1 MKILNGAARPAAIAR
16 VLAKCGGATLMALA
30 LLLVFLPSA
39 SAQTTATLSGTVQ
52 DPSGAVIPGAS
63 VTLVNEATQDSRV
76 ATADASGYFAFPSLV
91 PGTYTVK
98 ATAKG
103 FNGSNLTGII
113 LHAGDSR
120 TIPSIVLA
128 VGTAAQTV
136 TVQAATQIIP
146 MTNGERSDV
155 LDYKDIQ
162 NIDLEGRDVTELL
175 KVLPGVTNT
184 SSGLSNGPAYNDVN
198 VSANTSAIGNGMD
211 ISGTP
216 NRGGT
221 SLLSDGVNIL
231 DVGDNGGSISTINP
245 EMTQEVSVLSADFGA
260 DVEFGPVV
268 VSTISKSGT
277 DHIHGEAYFDARND
291 ALNANDWAD
300 NHQGIPKAGAA
311 YYYPGGNFGGP
322 MPHTNKKLFYWFGY
336 ERFLQNQGNANVLE
350 SYIPTPEMMSG
361 DFTSDNADN
370 RALCPNG
377 FSSTAQGN
385 WCNDLSGTAFPDGSS
400 ATPSANLPG
409 YSATTGSDEGQRIPT
424 QFLSP
429 AAKALSSFWPKA
441 NANPQTTPGGYNYYQ
456 PIINHNN
463 GWVWRARMDY
473 NLSDKTKIYVSYQ
486 QGYSAELAQGNG
498 AHIYWTPANAI
509 PYPGGGLYGYVHTRA
524 AAGHFVHIFNPTAT
538 NEFIASWGY
547 GYFPFAPPNPAAAT
561 RSAFGYPTGPGYGT
575 VFNGGSKLAPNYAAN
590 FTPFTFPDY
599 SQPDDFEPGGIYQ
612 VRKEIPGFTD
622 NFTKVWGSH
631 TVKVGAFTENV
642 SNFQG
647 GGQQLNGIFN
657 NLAGQNP
664 NPFFGYIVGSPNNP
678 TANFIMGSVT
688 GYNEANKNPN
698 SDMAYQVVAGYFND
712 AWKVNDRLSVEYG
725 ARVEH
730 VGHWYDRTGTGMAV
744 FYPDRVQSDY
754 YSGKIVP
761 GMYWH
766 GISPGVPLSGMP
778 NRLAFVSPRFGM
790 SYDVYGTGK
799 TLIRGGWGAYRWA
812 GQYNDYAGALQT
824 AQNIATYNLPGST
837 EVLMS
842 QIGFINSPQAPAFL
856 RPSLGAAPGT
866 GTTGSQSAL
875 DPTDYGIPLTYSYNL
890 TVDQELPWNTALEV
904 AYVGSSSSEIND
916 NGEATS
922 GSGFTSFA
930 DQNKTPIGAIFQPDP
945 KTGLTAKNPE
955 NVSTTC
961 KGTTCNNLADY
972 HPFGYAYGTNQII
985 MDQSIYY
992 SNYNGLQISWLKRA
1006 GRLSYDLNATWSKT
1020 LGAAAHQINPFNAHD
1035 NYGALATDRPFVF
1048 NSSYVYSAGDI
1059 IHDGNQIIRGA
1070 LNGWTISGISS
1081 WQAGGNLQTLN
1092 SPNFGL
1098 SESYINL
1105 PANAQSQGITN
1116 GIGDATYFGTDA
1128 PILIMPVLTCNP
1140 NSGLAYNQRVQLKCF
1155 SAPAVGTQGGQ
1166 KYPYMSMAA
1175 MIENDLAL
1183 YKTFPVK
1190 GSQNFQF
1197 RISAFN
1203 WLNHPLPQFSSGNQ
1217 LTLRYNVDYASKAI
1231 TLNTGPGGTVK
1242 NFGFLDTKDGTPNQ
1256 RIIELNVKYNF

>member
-1 MKILNGAARPAAIAR
+1 MKSLNTPAKFARFVRLLPKRGAAAL
-16 VLAKCGGATLMALA
+16 VALA
-30 LLLVFLPSA
+30 ALLVFIPA
-39 SAQTTATLSGTVQ
+39 AHGQTTATLSGTVQ
-52 DPSGAVIPGAS
+52 DPSAAVVPGAT
-63 VTLVNEATQDSRV
+63 VTLVNEATQDTRV
-76 ATADASGYFAFPSLV
+76 ATANDSGYFAFPSLV
-91 PGTYTVK
+91 PGSYTVK
-98 ATAKG
+98 VAAKG
-103 FNGSNLTGII
+103 FNGKNLTGIT
-113 LHAGDSR
+113 LNAGDSR

-128 VGTAAQTV
+128 VGAATQTV
-136 TVQAATQIIP
+136 TVQAASQIIP
-146 MTNGERSDV
+146 MTNGSRSDV

-184 SSGLSNGPAYNDVN
+184 SGGISNGPQYNDVN
-198 VSANTSAIGNGMD
+198 VSANTSALGNGMD

-216 NRGGT
+216 NRGGS

-245 EMTQEVSVLSADFGA
+245 EMTQEVSVLTSAFGA

-300 NHQGIPKAGAA
+300 NHQGIPKAGAH

-322 MPHTNKKLFYWFGY
+322 MPHTNKKLFYWFGF
-336 ERFLQNQGNANVLE
+336 ERELQNQGNANVLT
-350 SYIPTPEMMSG
+350 SYIPTPEMMAG
-361 DFTSDNADN
+361 DFTSDNPDN
-370 RALCPNG
+370 VALCPKG
-377 FSSTAQGN
+377 FSPTAQGN
-385 WCNDLSGTAFPDGSS
+385 WCNDLTGTVLPDG
-400 ATPSANLPG
+400 
-409 YSATTGSDEGQRIPT
+409 TTITNGHIPA

-429 AAKALSSFWPKA
+429 AAKALSSFWPKP
-441 NANPQTTPGGYNYYQ
+441 NANPATTPGGYNYYQ
-456 PIINHNN
+456 PIININN

-473 NLSDKTKIYVSYQ
+473 DLSDKTKVYVSYQ

-547 GYFPFAPPNPAAAT
+547 GYFPFAPPNPAAAS
-561 RSAFGYPTGPGYGT
+561 RAAFGYPTGAGYGT

-590 FTPFTFPDY
+590 FTPFTFPDF
-599 SQPDDFEPGGIYQ
+599 SQPDDFEPGGVYQ

-622 NFTKVWGSH
+622 DFTKVWGAH

-642 SNFQG
+642 ANFQG

-664 NPFFGYIVGSPNNP
+664 NPFLGHIVGSPNNP

-712 AWKVNDRLSVEYG
+712 AWKVNNRLSVEYG

-730 VGHWYDRTGTGMAV
+730 VGHWYDRSGTGMAV

-778 NRLAFVSPRFGM
+778 NRLAFVSPRFGLA
-790 SYDVYGTGK
+790 YDVFGTGK
-799 TLIRGGWGAYRWA
+799 TLVRGGWGAYRWA

-842 QIGFINSPQAPAFL
+842 QIGLINSPQAPPFL

-866 GTTGSQSAL
+866 GTTGGQSAL

-890 TVDQELPWNTALEV
+890 TVDQQLPGNTVLEV
-904 AYVGSSSSEIND
+904 AYVGSSTNQIND

-922 GSGFTSFA
+922 GNGFSSFA
-930 DQNKTPIGAIFQPDP
+930 DQNKTPIGAIFKPDP
-945 KTGLTAKNPE
+945 RTGFTASNPE
-955 NVSTTC
+955 NVSSTCGPVAGSTTTPVS
-961 KGTTCNNLADY
+961 TTCNQLADY
-972 HPFGYAYGTNQII
+972 HPYGYAYGTNQIE
-985 MDQSIYY
+985 MDQSIYT
-992 SNYNGLQISWLKRA
+992 SNYNGLQVSWLKRA

-1020 LGAAAHQINPFNAHD
+1020 LGDAAHQINAFVQHD

-1048 NSSYVYSAGDI
+1048 NSSYVYQAGEI
-1059 IHDGNQIIRGA
+1059 IHDGNSVLRGA
-1070 LNGWTISGISS
+1070 VNGWTISGISS

-1098 SESYINL
+1098 SESYVNL
-1105 PANAQSQGITN
+1105 PANASALGITN
-1116 GIGDATYFGTDA
+1116 GIGDLTYFGTDA
-1128 PILIMPVLTCNP
+1128 QIDIMPVLTCNP
-1140 NSGLAYNQRVQLKCF
+1140 NSGLAHYQRVQLKCF

-1183 YKTFPVK
+1183 YKTFPIK
-1190 GSQNFQF
+1190 GSQNVQF
-1197 RISAFN
+1197 RVSAFN

-1217 LTLRYNVDYASKAI
+1217 LTLRYLVDYPSKAI
-1231 TLNTGPGGTVK
+1231 TLNTGNGGTVS
-1242 NFGFLDTKDGTPNQ
+1242 NFGYMDTKDGTPNQ